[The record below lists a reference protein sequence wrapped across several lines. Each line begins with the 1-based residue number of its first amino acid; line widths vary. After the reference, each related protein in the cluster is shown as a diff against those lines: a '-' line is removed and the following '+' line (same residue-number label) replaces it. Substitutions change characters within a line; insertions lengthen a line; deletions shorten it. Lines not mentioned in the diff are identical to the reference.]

1 MYENIRSM
9 LKAMAPFE
17 EGELDDAMGFFSSS
31 IISKNE
37 YFSKEGKISDRIGF
51 VQSGILRSYYTI
63 NGRETTSFFLQ
74 PGSIAVAMLSFIEM
88 KPAVENIQA
97 ISDSELI
104 VINRKDILS
113 LYEENWKWQQV
124 GRLNLEQ
131 YYIEMERR
139 VISFQSQTARERYR
153 DFIKTHPEIIR
164 SVPLHLVA
172 SYIGVSPETLSRLR
186 KDISLNST
194 SGRTASTK
202 F

>member
-1 MYENIRSM
+1 MYENLRSM

-17 EGELDDAMGFFSSS
+17 DGELDDAMDFFSSRL
-31 IISKNE
+31 ISKNE

-51 VQSGILRSYYTI
+51 VQSGILRSFYTI
-63 NGRETTSFFLQ
+63 NGRETTSFFLR

-88 KPAVENIQA
+88 KPSIENIQA

-139 VISFQSQTARERYR
+139 AISFQSQTALERYR
-153 DFIKTHPEIIR
+153 EFVKNNPDIIR
-164 SVPLHLVA
+164 SVPLHLIA

-186 KDISLNST
+186 KDIFLNST
-194 SGRTASTK
+194 KG
-202 F
+202 